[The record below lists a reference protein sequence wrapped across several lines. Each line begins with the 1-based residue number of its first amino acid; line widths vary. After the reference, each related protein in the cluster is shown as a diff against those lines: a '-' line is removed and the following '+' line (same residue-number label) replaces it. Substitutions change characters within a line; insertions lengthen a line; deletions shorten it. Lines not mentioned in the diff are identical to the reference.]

1 MAPGINKTESSL
13 RRLGVVF
20 VAVSLVAAIATFP
33 AKAVGADPNKSL
45 IFVID
50 ASDTMSPYLT
60 SVKDTV
66 LLFAD
71 EAQRGDYIGIISVSH
86 TAGLLTMKKISGP
99 GDKKSIGVMLD
110 AMRPGGEADLARGV
124 ARALEEVVRLR
135 RRGDTNSKGVVLIS
149 ASESSAM
156 AGSAELLEKSL
167 DELKGSV
174 PEEEWYVQYCYLNGV
189 VDRHMGRFVAEN
201 YGLTHDIDLLRAE
214 RDIELIPA
222 LYRVVS
228 FAEEL
233 CPMEIS
239 DLTGVVLRGGPS
251 TGEWEKLEGGTTLYE
266 KNHVRIADA
275 SRAVI
280 FLEGYGWLGLEPET
294 DIVFQ
299 EMRRNPIAAEGAFHI
314 MLHDGAVWTNL
325 FSKRKSILRIHAGD
339 TIAEIAGSK
348 AAIIRTE
355 EMGDLRVV
363 SFSDSLTVSFPKTSV
378 DPVRLGINSSV
389 ILGPAQAWSQTEQV
403 EARLREKAKL
413 WSRALG
419 TSIRLSD
426 INFTVPEVLFPRQN
440 ISIGP
445 IKSGELHES
454 YYPIR
459 LVGVQDVSKLK
470 MNVETSI
477 ELPCGLSLSTRFV
490 DGEEPNTR
498 KLVLKLDGSG
508 GFRARGT
515 NSYTGLLRLT
525 PANDSQV
532 VFEKV
537 AIPFTITT
545 KGLSLSGITFLIAAL
560 AIVAVGAIG
569 AFYALRTSTPVRPRP
584 HRVIGRLIILGDPT
598 GGRTGSINLDEIG
611 TKSSRLSLVVGS
623 KRGVDVR
630 LKHSSVNPEH
640 ATVEGQ
646 VEGKRLMTYIIPIGS
661 AMIVVDDQKVTS
673 RTLLRDGAKIDI
685 GEFSYQFED
694 SQLYKKVDVVYRNER
709 KISGVLDALGMD
721 AEGFRMSPMDAVS
734 PSERARVRF
743 SEIRYVTFYRRAAD
757 IIAEKPRSIPKL
769 DTMKRV
775 ELIFRKGNTISGYI
789 QREYAEGRRRFV
801 ELLPLD
807 LESEI
812 DYTVVEYSSVVE
824 KKAL

>member
-1 MAPGINKTESSL
+1 MAPGINKAESSL

-20 VAVSLVAAIATFP
+20 VVVSLVAAIATFP
-33 AKAVGADPNKSL
+33 DKAVGADPNKSL

-50 ASDTMSPYLT
+50 ASDNMSPYLT

-86 TAGLLTMKKISGP
+86 APALLTMKKISGP
-99 GDKKSIGVMLD
+99 GDKKSIGIMLD
-110 AMRPGGEADLARGV
+110 AMRPAGEANLARGV
-124 ARALEEVVRLR
+124 ARALEEIVTLK
-135 RRGDTNSKGVVLIS
+135 RRGDRNSKGIILVS
-149 ASESSAM
+149 ASESTSM
-156 AGSAELLEKSL
+156 ADSAENLEKSL
-167 DELKGSV
+167 NDLKGSIS
-174 PEEEWYVQYCYLNGV
+174 EEEWYIQYCYLNGV

-201 YGLTHDIDLLRAE
+201 YGLTYDIDSLRAE
-214 RDIELIPA
+214 KEIELIPA

-228 FAEEL
+228 LAEEL
-233 CPMEIS
+233 CPTEIS
-239 DLTGVVLRGGPS
+239 DLTGVVLRGDPS
-251 TGEWEKLEGGTTLYE
+251 SGEWEKLEGGTTLYE

-299 EMRRNPIAAEGAFHI
+299 EMRRNPIANEGIFHI
-314 MLHDGAVWTNL
+314 LLHDGAVWTNL
-325 FSKRKSILRIHAGD
+325 FSKKRCVLRTRAGG
-339 TIAEIAGSK
+339 TVAEIAGAK
-348 AAIIRTE
+348 AAIMRTDK
-355 EMGDLRVV
+355 MGDLRVV
-363 SFSDSLTVSFPKTSV
+363 SFSDPLTVSLPEASTEPIQLVS
-378 DPVRLGINSSV
+378 NSSV
-389 ILGPAQAWSQTEQV
+389 ILAPAQAWSQTEQV
-403 EARLREKAKL
+403 EARLREKSKL

-426 INFTVPEVLFPRQN
+426 INFTVPEVLFPQQN

-454 YYPIR
+454 SYPIR
-459 LVGVQDVSKLK
+459 LVGIQDPSKLK
-470 MNVETSI
+470 MNVDVAI
-477 ELPCGLSLSTRFV
+477 ELPSGLSLLTGFV
-490 DGEEPNTR
+490 DGEELNMR

-508 GFRARGT
+508 GFRATGT

-537 AIPFTITT
+537 PIPFTITT

-560 AIVAVGAIG
+560 VVVAVGAIG

-640 ATVEGQ
+640 ATIEAQ
-646 VEGKRLMTYIIPIGS
+646 VADKRLMTYIIPIGS

-694 SQLYKKVDVVYRNER
+694 SQLYKKVDVVYRNGR

-721 AEGFRMSPMDAVS
+721 AEGFRISPMDAVS
-734 PSERARVRF
+734 PSERARIRF

-775 ELIFRKGNTISGYI
+775 ELMFRKGNTISGYI